1 MTSERLCAGQPS
13 ARAPRTALQNE
24 GPVFP
29 PQGTSEGTACD
40 HTVDASKLSP
50 NPKTFAASFTRRY
63 FFSVTQTRSIGFL
76 PMFRDWCPTL
86 ISIVGIQPTSPSGEG
101 LGYGRS
107 GSWYVF
113 ADHWPPL
120 M

>member
-13 ARAPRTALQNE
+13 ARAPRTALQNA
-24 GPVFP
+24 GSVFP
-29 PQGTSEGTACD
+29 PQSTSEGAACD
-40 HTVDASKLSP
+40 RTADPSMLSAS
-50 NPKTFAASFTRRY
+50 PKTVAASLNFGTRRY

-107 GSWYVF
+107 GSLYVF
-113 ADHWPPL
+113 ADH
-120 M
+120 